1 MLCLTNGQKIKVTH
15 KIRIMFEVED
25 LLHAS
30 LATVSRCGMVY
41 MEPEQLGWRNLV
53 ESFARFKI
61 PKGFSAD
68 FRKIFTCLFQ

>member
-1 MLCLTNGQKIKVTH
+1 MLCLTNGQKIKVTD

-25 LLHAS
+25 LLYAS

-53 ESFARFKI
+53 KKFIQYELPSEYPDALKE
-61 PKGFSAD
+61 
-68 FRKIFTCLFQ
+68 IFLVIFE

>member
-41 MEPEQLGWRNLV
+41 MDPEQLGWKNLV
-53 ESFARFKI
+53 QSFARFQI
-61 PKGFSAD
+61 PKAFPVE
-68 FRKIFTCLFQ
+68 FRQMFTALFE